1 MFPGMVE
8 GRRQQSERTAATRKA
23 VLEAT
28 LELLVERGYGG
39 TSTRL
44 AAERAGVSLG
54 ALQHHFRTKADLS
67 VEALGY
73 ASERLAEEFIAT
85 STATGDLLD
94 RFGSILDR
102 LFVVFRGSTFVAA
115 VEIHLASRTDPDL
128 QPVVLSLDREIEALI
143 LASAGGLLPEICE
156 DPEFDALIWTSVS
169 AVRGL
174 ALTAMTPQR
183 DGDAEW
189 RQVRDQLIQLASR
202 ITQREIA

>member
-1 MFPGMVE
+1 MVE

-23 VLEAT
+23 VLGAT
-28 LELLVERGYGG
+28 LDLLVERGYAG

-67 VEALGY
+67 VEALSY
-73 ASERLAEEFIAT
+73 ASARLAEEFVAT
-85 STATGDLLD
+85 SDASGDVLE

-102 LFVVFRGSTFVAA
+102 LFIVFRGSTFVAA

-128 QPVVLSLDREIEALI
+128 QAAVLELNREVESLI
-143 LASAGGLLPEICE
+143 LDSAGELLPEIS
-156 DPEFDALIWTSVS
+156 DHPEFPALISTSVS
-169 AVRGL
+169 AIRGL
-174 ALTAMTPQR
+174 ALTVMTPLR

-189 RQVRDQLIQLASR
+189 GQVREQLIRLGSR
-202 ITQREIA
+202 IAQPEIA